1 MGTFW
6 ADSCLLAF
14 NVILIG
20 GFPLVTSLIFYL
32 HTCRRRQKKRRP
44 MSSSAV
50 ITFFNWNKNKSYKY
64 SSCNDIII
72 CNQTET

>member
-1 MGTFW
+1 MRTFW
-6 ADSCLLAF
+6 ADSCLLAVT
-14 NVILIG
+14 VILIRR
-20 GFPLVTSLIFYL
+20 FPLVTSLIFYL

-72 CNQTET
+72 WNQAET

>member
-6 ADSCLLAF
+6 ADRCLLAVI
-14 NVILIG
+14 VILIR

-32 HTCRRRQKKRRP
+32 YRCRRRQKKRRP
-44 MSSSAV
+44 MLSAAV
-50 ITFFNWNKNKSYKY
+50 ITLFNWNKNKSNKY

-72 CNQTET
+72 WNQAES

>member
-14 NVILIG
+14 IFILIG
-20 GFPLVTSLIFYL
+20 GFPLVRSWIFYL

-64 SSCNDIII
+64 SSRNDIII